1 MDFKKT
7 HDYCGLI
14 MNLFV
19 SRDGQTFGPYT
30 MEQAKEYLDAG
41 QLLPN
46 DYALIEGQAV
56 WKSLADL
63 VATQASVTTPQPQ
76 EPEVQTIEQ
85 EKPKPQVSV
94 KENKQEKKVRKIKG
108 GAKVQTVYVAQKKG
122 IVSKI
127 FSTVMVFSFMML
139 LAVGGIVGA
148 YFAMPEKLGPLLKK
162 FGVPMDQLLAQTP
175 VGDSAPQEKVSSE
188 PKTAEEIALDAESF
202 QTLRKSGI
210 RILPL
215 ENEKGLQVIAPADP
229 PMEDEEL
236 NSLMPIA
243 SHVVSL
249 DLTNSKISDSGM
261 DSILKLVNLKKLNLE
276 GSTELSASGASKL
289 RAMKKLEHLNLINV
303 ALEDSIVDALLDLE
317 SLREVYLYNCGV
329 GEDAIQRLK
338 TGRPKMF
345 VNAG

>member
-1 MDFKKT
+1 M
-7 HDYCGLI
+7 
-14 MNLFV
+14 
-19 SRDGQTFGPYT
+19 
-30 MEQAKEYLDAG
+30 
-41 QLLPN
+41 
-46 DYALIEGQAV
+46 
-56 WKSLADL
+56 
-63 VATQASVTTPQPQ
+63 
-76 EPEVQTIEQ
+76 
-85 EKPKPQVSV
+85 
-94 KENKQEKKVRKIKG
+94 
-108 GAKVQTVYVAQKKG
+108 
-122 IVSKI
+122 
-127 FSTVMVFSFMML
+127 
-139 LAVGGIVGA
+139 
-148 YFAMPEKLGPLLKK
+148 
-162 FGVPMDQLLAQTP
+162 
-175 VGDSAPQEKVSSE
+175 
-188 PKTAEEIALDAESF
+188 DAESF
-202 QTLRKSGI
+202 KLSEN
-210 RILPL
+210 LEFEFSL
-215 ENEKGLQVIAPADP
+215 ENEKGLQVIASADP

>member
-1 MDFKKT
+1 M
-7 HDYCGLI
+7 
-14 MNLFV
+14 
-19 SRDGQTFGPYT
+19 
-30 MEQAKEYLDAG
+30 
-41 QLLPN
+41 
-46 DYALIEGQAV
+46 
-56 WKSLADL
+56 
-63 VATQASVTTPQPQ
+63 
-76 EPEVQTIEQ
+76 
-85 EKPKPQVSV
+85 
-94 KENKQEKKVRKIKG
+94 
-108 GAKVQTVYVAQKKG
+108 QTVYVAQKKKE
-122 IVSKI
+122 SFPK

-215 ENEKGLQVIAPADP
+215 ENEKGLQVIAADP

-276 GSTELSASGASKL
+276 GSTELSASGNFQIKSNEKA
-289 RAMKKLEHLNLINV
+289 R
-303 ALEDSIVDALLDLE
+303 ALELNQCCFGGFH
-317 SLREVYLYNCGV
+317 R
-329 GEDAIQRLK
+329 
-338 TGRPKMF
+338 
-345 VNAG
+345 